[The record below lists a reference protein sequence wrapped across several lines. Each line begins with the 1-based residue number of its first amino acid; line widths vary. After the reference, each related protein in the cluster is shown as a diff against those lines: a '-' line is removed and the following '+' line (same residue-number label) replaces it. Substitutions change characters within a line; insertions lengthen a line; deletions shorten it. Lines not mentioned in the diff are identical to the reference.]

1 MPAVLRKILGSS
13 TYFLMCCGSELSHMT
28 TPTYEKGW
36 ENVTCILGSHVPGQ
50 TPGDNAVEEVSPA
63 VSRLVSRGSPLPRC
77 APATGVPFAPH
88 PGPARTYLKAFAPAG
103 SSVWHA
109 LPQTTRLVPYHPGLS
124 SNVASS
130 EGPSLTGPVPPA
142 LLHAALPS
150 L

>member
-28 TPTYEKGW
+28 TPTYEKAGKMSPVFW
-36 ENVTCILGSHVPGQ
+36 AATCPARRRGTTPWKKSLLRCPVSSHM
-50 TPGDNAVEEVSPA
+50 A
-63 VSRLVSRGSPLPRC
+63 PLSL

-88 PGPARTYLKAFAPAG
+88 AGPARTYLKAFAPAG

-109 LPQTTRLVPYHPGLS
+109 LPQMTRLVPYHPRLS